1 MDFAD
6 AEKRRPPQ
14 WDALPVPDA
23 TVEDLDP
30 ILVRQ
35 LILRQKQRHPRIFS
49 SMSKEKI
56 LENMR
61 VIQKVGDTY
70 RPTMAGLL
78 ALGTFPQKYFPR
90 LVATFAAYPDSQA
103 KKLTEDKTLRTVDN
117 QTMVGAIPYIVQ
129 DILNAV
135 RKNRRTG
142 AVIEGAFR
150 KDLPDYPLEAVHEAI
165 VNALQHRDYSDV
177 GQASPV
183 HVAMYPDRLQITNP
197 SGLDGNMTAETLGK
211 GGITGT
217 RNLFLSSILEAIP
230 LPDGHFV
237 AENRGSGLAT
247 IQAALDEADMFPA
260 DIQSTPSTFSITF
273 QLRRRTDTKAK
284 SLPGK
289 ALGQAILDALEKV
302 PSLSTAE
309 IIAASELSRATV
321 NNHLRKLVGQGLIE
335 PTKPAKSPKQRY
347 RLKKTC

>member
-1 MDFAD
+1 MDFAN
-6 AEKRRPPQ
+6 AEEHRPPQ
-14 WDALPVPDA
+14 WDALPVLEA
-23 TVEDLDP
+23 TVEDLDS
-30 ILVRQ
+30 ILVSK
-35 LILRQKQRHPRIFS
+35 LILRQKQYHPRIFG
-49 SMSKEKI
+49 SMSDEKI

-61 VIQKVGDTY
+61 VIQKVGNTY
-70 RPTMAGLL
+70 HPTMAGLL
-78 ALGTFPQKYFPR
+78 ALGTYPQKYFPR

-103 KKLTEDKTLRTVDN
+103 KKLTGDKALRTVDN

-129 DILNAV
+129 DILDAV
-135 RKNRRTG
+135 RKNKHTG
-142 AVIEGAFR
+142 EIIEGAFR
-150 KDLPDYPLEAVHEAI
+150 KDLPDYPLDAVREAI

-197 SGLDGNMTAETLGK
+197 GELDGNMTAETLGK

-217 RNLFLSSILEAIP
+217 RNPFPSSILEATP

-237 AENRGSGLAT
+237 AENRGNGFAI
-247 IQAALDEADMFPA
+247 IQTALDEADMLPA

-273 QLRRRTDTKAK
+273 QLRRRTDAKTK

-289 ALGQAILDALEKV
+289 ALGQAILDALKKA

-309 IIAASELSRATV
+309 IIAASGMSRATV
-321 NNHLRKLVGQGLIE
+321 NNHLRKLVDQGLIE
-335 PTKPAKSPKQRY
+335 PTEPAKSPKQRY